1 MAKRKGSKSFM
12 SLSKGECLIA
22 YKNLLHNADEVY
34 SDAITLAEK
43 NSYGRATSL
52 LILSMEETMKAYV
65 LYLDGN
71 GFQFRLRVKGIS
83 NLFNNHILRY
93 PLALILSIMHIFIKD
108 FKRIV
113 TKARENPHEI
123 LNHKIDKKYMNQKLV
138 EYLVRKLPV
147 VITEIVWFS
156 QAEIYRQ
163 KGFYVDYVDELE
175 TPLSVNKEQYE
186 DIKLRIDSL
195 REISNSFWGVFEI
208 KDLEYQKQMI
218 EIKERF
224 IEEDWYGRIGDLI
237 GKFREQDSNPL
248 IELSIVAE
256 DFLKH
261 LQTTKNLSILKNPF
275 FSAKNV

>member
-12 SLSKGECLIA
+12 SLSKSECLVA

-34 SDAITLAEK
+34 SDALTLAEK
-43 NSYGRATSL
+43 SSYGRATSL

-65 LYLDGN
+65 LHLDGN
-71 GFQFRLRVKGIS
+71 GFQFRLKVKGIS
-83 NLFNNHILRY
+83 NLFNNHTLRY
-93 PLALILSIMHIFIKD
+93 PLAMMLSIMHIFIKD
-108 FKRIV
+108 FKRIL

-123 LNHKIDKKYMNQKLV
+123 LKNKIDKKHMNQKLI

-163 KGFYVDYVDELE
+163 KGFYVDYVDGLE

-195 REISNSFWGVFEI
+195 REISSSFWDVFDI
-208 KDLEYQKQMI
+208 KDTEYQKQI
-218 EIKERF
+218 IALKQRF
-224 IEEDWYGRIGDLI
+224 VEEDWYGRIGDLI
-237 GKFREQDSNPL
+237 GKFRAQESNPL
-248 IELSIVAE
+248 IELSLVMG

-261 LQTTKNLSILKNPF
+261 LQETKSLNKALKL
-275 FSAKNV
+275 